1 MDYFPIVLESEAI
14 SPVTY
19 PHEWSFE
26 MVKTTALAFL
36 DLVELADAYG
46 YTIKDAHLYNWVF
59 NSVQPVWVDISSF
72 ISLSVSPDSRPWIE
86 EFYANVLTP
95 LNLWNYGMPFLAN
108 RAVSCPGRLINI
120 DEAIACNHSNL
131 KGQSVIVRKIRYI
144 VRFFLF
150 ANRIPENT
158 VLRRCIKYLFL
169 RKLSK
174 KITQLRNR
182 IKDLNYITPSQ
193 WGQYYA
199 QYPNKKNNPITTE
212 ARFVRL
218 LELIRSYSPTSILEL
233 AGNVGLLSQDLAE
246 KLPEIPVICTDYD
259 TNAIDSLFRQIQKIP
274 MSNLSMAMF
283 DFMESESNFAEIKPQ
298 IRFKSD
304 CVIALAVTHHLL
316 LSQGYG
322 YDRIFET
329 IKSYSN
335 RLVFIEFMPLGLYD
349 GRQAP
354 SLPKWYNKENFE
366 ASFLKYFT
374 VLQIEQLEINRILY
388 IGQLRED
395 NNIFAYS

>member
-1 MDYFPIVLESEAI
+1 
-14 SPVTY
+14 
-19 PHEWSFE
+19 
-26 MVKTTALAFL
+26 
-36 DLVELADAYG
+36 
-46 YTIKDAHLYNWVF
+46 
-59 NSVQPVWVDISSF
+59 
-72 ISLSVSPDSRPWIE
+72 
-86 EFYANVLTP
+86 
-95 LNLWNYGMPFLAN
+95 
-108 RAVSCPGRLINI
+108 
-120 DEAIACNHSNL
+120 
-131 KGQSVIVRKIRYI
+131 
-144 VRFFLF
+144 
-150 ANRIPENT
+150 
-158 VLRRCIKYLFL
+158 
-169 RKLSK
+169 
-174 KITQLRNR
+174 
-182 IKDLNYITPSQ
+182 
-193 WGQYYA
+193 
-199 QYPNKKNNPITTE
+199 
-212 ARFVRL
+212 
-218 LELIRSYSPTSILEL
+218 
-233 AGNVGLLSQDLAE
+233 
-246 KLPEIPVICTDYD
+246 
-259 TNAIDSLFRQIQKIP
+259 